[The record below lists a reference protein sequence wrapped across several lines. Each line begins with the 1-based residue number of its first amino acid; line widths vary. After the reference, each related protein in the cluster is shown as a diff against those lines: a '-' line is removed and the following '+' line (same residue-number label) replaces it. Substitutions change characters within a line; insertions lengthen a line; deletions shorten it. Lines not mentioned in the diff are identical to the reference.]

1 MSPVSE
7 NAVNLSSVAPAS
19 AEQETGMFIGHENLY
34 VPNSVVTNQPNMLG
48 GEVIRAM
55 PNMGLQPADYTFIP
69 PSSSFTPAF
78 VPDYTTTIHQTGFLL
93 NPWSVFDFS
102 VPLHYPIYPTDPM
115 YNQGIPAQESQRD
128 QQQYPVATE
137 ETGHQYD
144 AFAAVPH
151 PLSCHASTVSDISP
165 HFVPYPCSAN
175 PFHGFLAPSMDDL
188 TDSWYVCE
196 YESSSDG
203 TGQIGSFELVSPDS
217 SPAYTTEYGPQDN
230 SSLHLAIHLDKS
242 DDSTISSRSARPSS
256 RSPRTGVQKRTG
268 KRKGHLTESQREQ
281 ASLTRK
287 IGACLHCKFQ
297 RYSCEPNPAAPE
309 GPCLTCIKMKESE
322 SKKVIHGYCPCERL
336 KPTAIVLFRSGGLK
350 FTERPGWEGAA
361 MKDLGPQD
369 WASDEIHTIHVTL
382 GLCDKPI
389 TLRARRFKPIKG
401 DQLSRFWTHNGAQ
414 YETHI
419 AAYALDNIQNA
430 SKVLEQHIEAHAY
443 DAVKLFVEGGSRVHP
458 HPLVS
463 ETYKAAWHHMKTV
476 EWVSPDNVNARL
488 LMQDLFR
495 LWYATRNTLGS
506 AWLLGE
512 PETEATLGM
521 RLDQREGYPFPGKI
535 SLPRL
540 IAQQFDAINYNIMLR
555 PWRTRVLNNLWKLMC
570 GKIDPKV
577 FYTVYLVVFILL
589 HEISYASKDRYWH
602 ARMKKEQ
609 VRLRYD
615 MELFMEELQEGANSL
630 LKCWHYF
637 RRKYRNFNPLDAEW
651 EKVHENDEKDEKDE
665 KDNLCVD
672 IQESEKSAMRAL
684 AEASR
689 DNRVEVT
696 DAEKKGWEGLY
707 FDRTQPSPLIW
718 ERDMHFVSQMFKD
731 DWSAQKTWSRAW
743 DFGQELSV

>member
-151 PLSCHASTVSDISP
+151 PLSGHASTVSDISP

-256 RSPRTGVQKRTG
+256 RSPRTGVQKR
-268 KRKGHLTESQREQ
+268 
-281 ASLTRK
+281 
-287 IGACLHCKFQ
+287 
-297 RYSCEPNPAAPE
+297 
-309 GPCLTCIKMKESE
+309 
-322 SKKVIHGYCPCERL
+322 
-336 KPTAIVLFRSGGLK
+336 
-350 FTERPGWEGAA
+350 TERPGWEGAA